1 MFGNKYNPVTSAADE
16 AVLRSDYA
24 AGRAIGN
31 VQLGNEFFFFKE
43 KRKTYYIPYA
53 DMTRV
58 FRRVL
63 LIPATMCCGKGDF
76 EVENLVIC
84 TAEGE
89 KAQVQ
94 LPGERA
100 GKILLEELARLA
112 PHVQVGKPSD
122 SAQKV

>member
-1 MFGNKYNPVTSAADE
+1 MKFYPVTRELSDEVVSAG
-16 AVLRSDYA
+16 YKG
-24 AGRAIGN
+24 GREIGKAR
-31 VQLGNEFFFFKE
+31 LGKE
-43 KRKTYYIPYA
+43 CLYFREKLKVYYIPYA

-89 KAQVQ
+89 KAQIQ

-100 GKILLEELARLA
+100 GKIILEELARLA
-112 PHVQVGKPSD
+112 PNAQVGKPDD
-122 SAQKV
+122 SAEKV